1 MSKLTQT
8 LVLVVALL
16 GWSAALPQ
24 ASDRDQPI
32 HIQADNA
39 IVDETTGT
47 SVYRGTVNIRQGTLK
62 IDADEVEI
70 ITANEEVVQIIASM
84 DDDSPGLAHYEQ
96 LPEDSEDMVYAD
108 ARNITYLV
116 QEEKIHLAGQASLR
130 QVQDLFEGELLH
142 YDLKGGIVNLN
153 SSNDPDDRIQMT
165 INPRKKPE

>member
-1 MSKLTQT
+1 MTRFAHTVAFALT
-8 LVLVVALL
+8 LL
-16 GWSAALPQ
+16 AWLPAGQ

-39 IVDETTGT
+39 VVDETSGT
-47 SVYRGTVNIRQGTLK
+47 SIYRGEVNIRQGTLK

-84 DDDSPGLAHYEQ
+84 NEDSPGLAHYEQ
-96 LPEDSEDMVYAD
+96 LPEDSQEMVYAD
-108 ARNITYLV
+108 ARTITYLV

-130 QVQDLFEGELLH
+130 QVQDIFEGELLH

-153 SSNDPDDRIQMT
+153 SSSDPDDRIQMT